1 MTWKGKV
8 FIQKSRNDVL
18 EIIMPEI
25 EVETIGKRNLIKDP
39 VYKKVD
45 QIGRVLVGKE
55 LAGREVLVLVLEPVN
70 PDDKAKFVKVWKG

>member
-1 MTWKGKV
+1 
-8 FIQKSRNDVL
+8 
-18 EIIMPEI
+18 MPEI
-25 EVETIGKRNLIKDP
+25 EVETIGKRNLVKDP

-70 PDDKAKFVKVWKG
+70 PDDKAKFVKV

>member
-1 MTWKGKV
+1 
-8 FIQKSRNDVL
+8 
-18 EIIMPEI
+18 MPKI

-55 LAGREVLVLVLEPVN
+55 LAGCEVLVLVLEPVN
-70 PDDKAKFVKVWKG
+70 PDDKAKFVKV

>member
-1 MTWKGKV
+1 M
-8 FIQKSRNDVL
+8 DVL

-70 PDDKAKFVKVWKG
+70 PDDKAKFVKV

>member
-1 MTWKGKV
+1 
-8 FIQKSRNDVL
+8 
-18 EIIMPEI
+18 MPGI

-70 PDDKAKFVKVWKG
+70 PDDKAKFVKV